1 MPIIASLFFSMIICF
16 HTFLHLSSLDSKILD
31 NNEGN
36 KYLLSTYWGQ
46 MVYLFG
52 FEIPNTVQTE

>member
-1 MPIIASLFFSMIICF
+1 MIICF
-16 HTFLHLSSLDSKILD
+16 HTFLHLSSLERKILD

-52 FEIPNTVQTE
+52 FEIPNTVQSE